1 MADELKSDES
11 QPFDAIGVA
20 QCEPLPKLHPFVKW
34 FGIALGI
41 QFIAWLLMVFVYPL
55 RPIYFSA
62 YLPFFFIFPGPHYPR
77 YGLAFFCPLPSAC
90 RISYLQCLGRS
101 DRHTNLRP
109 LPAAAH
115 FRIGVFCR

>member
-11 QPFDAIGVA
+11 QPFDAIGNA
-20 QCEPLPKLHPFVKW
+20 QCEPFPKLHPFVKW

-77 YGLAFFCPLPSAC
+77 YGLAFFILYLPLAGSVTYSVLAGVIAT
-90 RISYLQCLGRS
+90 RICDRS
-101 DRHTNLRP
+101 QQRGT
-109 LPAAAH
+109 
-115 FRIGVFCR
+115 FE